1 MAITMSLYQISED
14 FHTVGKTIPTPTST
28 HTIKLKDGCSIDNP
42 IVSFS
47 AQASA
52 IAPLNYAYID
62 TFGRYYFIRDRKSLV
77 NGVVELTLESDPW
90 ESFRAQLLNVEA
102 TINRSAKASLVNG
115 FLMDSG
121 YQLLAYKHCA
131 IRNFPVGIDDD
142 TMILSTVG

>member
-1 MAITMSLYQISED
+1 MAITMSLYQINED
-14 FHTVGKTIPTPTST
+14 FRTVGKTIPTATST
-28 HTIKLKDGCSIDNP
+28 HTIKLKDGCSIDSP

-142 TMILSTVG
+142 TMILTTVG

>member
-1 MAITMSLYQISED
+1 MAITMSLYQINED

-62 TFGRYYFIRDRKSLV
+62 TFGRYYFIRDRKSQI
-77 NGVVELTLESDPW
+77 NGVVELTLDSDPW

-102 TINRSAKASLVNG
+102 TINRSAKNSLVNG

-131 IRNFPVGIDDD
+131 IRNFPVGIDND
-142 TMILSTVG
+142 TMILTTVG

>member
-1 MAITMSLYQISED
+1 MAITMSLYQINED

-62 TFGRYYFIRDRKSLV
+62 TFGRYYFIRDRNSLV

>member
-1 MAITMSLYQISED
+1 MAITMSLYQINED
-14 FHTVGKTIPTPTST
+14 FHTVGKTIPTATST

-62 TFGRYYFIRDRKSLV
+62 TFGRYYFIRDRKSLI

-90 ESFRAQLLNVEA
+90 ESFRAQLLHVEA
-102 TINRSAKASLVNG
+102 TINRSAKNSLVNG

-142 TMILSTVG
+142 TMILTTVG

>member
-1 MAITMSLYQISED
+1 MAITMSLYQINED
-14 FHTVGKTIPTPTST
+14 FKTVGKTIPTATST

-42 IVSFS
+42 TVSFS

-77 NGVVELTLESDPW
+77 NGILELTLESDPW
-90 ESFRAQLLNVEA
+90 ESFRAELLNVEA
-102 TINRSAKASLVNG
+102 TINRSAKSSLVNG

-142 TMILSTVG
+142 TMILTTVG

>member
-1 MAITMSLYQISED
+1 MAITMSLYQINED
-14 FHTVGKTIPTPTST
+14 FHTVGKTIPTATST

-62 TFGRYYFIRDRKSLV
+62 TFGRYYFIRDRKSLI

-90 ESFRAQLLNVEA
+90 ESFRAQLLNVES
-102 TINRSAKASLVNG
+102 TINRSAKNSLVNG

-142 TMILSTVG
+142 TMILTTVG